1 MQKKRRSSVF
11 QNGKG
16 LAVAAMLTAMSVLI
30 GIFCKNFLN
39 LGNGL
44 FRITFENLPIILSG
58 ILYGPV
64 VGGMVG
70 VASDLLSYLLSFQV
84 YPPNLIVT
92 HGACVSGVMSGLVSH
107 VIVRRRGIPQI
118 IPSASA
124 AHLIGSMVIKTFGL
138 YRFYG
143 IAVLFRIPLYLL
155 IAPVEILL
163 LCILLRRDSIQRLTG
178 YRFD

>member
-1 MQKKRRSSVF
+1 MQKKKRSSVF
-11 QNGKG
+11 PNGKG

-30 GIFCKNFLN
+30 GMFCKNFLN

-44 FRITFENLPIILSG
+44 FRITFENLPILLSG

-92 HGACVSGVMSGLVSH
+92 AGACAVGVVSGLVSH
-107 VIVRRRGIPQI
+107 FLIRKRGLLQI
-118 IPSASA
+118 ILSGAA
-124 AHLIGSMVIKTFGL
+124 AHLVGSMLIKPLGL
-138 YRFYG
+138 YQFYG

-163 LCILLRRDSIQRLTG
+163 LCILLKRDSIQRLTG